1 MQTTDPNRFTPTEL
15 MERWRIKKDA
25 YYKRL
30 QYLQIKAN
38 IDPDTK
44 EAYLE
49 LPEVQRLDNL
59 HAWIQKTGKKDGFIE
74 HEEELNQQSQESHE
88 EAGELVTATKGNGIQ
103 RKSTQQEINEAV
115 SGDRNQDSMRRFDRA
130 AQSRAAAVL
139 VEASNRLTAG
149 YISNPDDLDEDL
161 KEQLFFEESPE
172 LINREWAAAHLA
184 EAIKAQKKRS

>member
-1 MQTTDPNRFTPTEL
+1 MQSTDQIRFTPNEL
-15 MERWRIKKDA
+15 MERWGVGKDA

-30 QYLQIKAN
+30 EFLQIKAKK
-38 IDPDTK
+38 DPETK
-44 EAYLE
+44 RAFLE
-49 LPEVQRLDNL
+49 VEEVERLDNL
-59 HAWIQKTGKKDGFIE
+59 HNWIQETGAMTGFME
-74 HEEELNQQSQESHE
+74 HEQEANQSNQE
-88 EAGELVTATKGNGIQ
+88 EAGELVTAAPQGKIQ

-139 VEASNRLTAG
+139 AEASNRLTAG

-184 EAIKAQKKRS
+184 EAIKAQRKRS